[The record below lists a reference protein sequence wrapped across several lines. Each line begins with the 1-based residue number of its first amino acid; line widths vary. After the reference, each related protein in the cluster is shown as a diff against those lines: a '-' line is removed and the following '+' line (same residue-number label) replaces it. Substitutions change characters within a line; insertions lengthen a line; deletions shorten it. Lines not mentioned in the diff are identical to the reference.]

1 MKKIIVGVLLFVS
14 SLGFSQIKVMETV
27 PLIQVG
33 RIGENGNS
41 NIYIQKEG
49 NEYKVI
55 YKNIDPEEL
64 GSTRFFSF
72 KDLNNDFESFYKLTL
87 NGYNA
92 SPVQDIKLDM
102 PNEIVWLHYV
112 KSLQNKV
119 TMQFMTTN
127 KVTGITG
134 TSDFMTPESIKN
146 LFGK

>member
-33 RIGENGNS
+33 RVGENGNS

-119 TMQFMTTN
+119 TMQFMATN